1 MSFLL
6 MYISLFTNS
15 MMFETRV
22 KTMHIMHIH
31 IVKLGREILMR
42 CSKWSISSSTQDLYN
57 CFVKLILNKIQMQL
71 TNIDS
76 PRAGLMNHH
85 KPLFIN

>member
-1 MSFLL
+1 MVNLL
-6 MYISLFTNS
+6 FN
-15 MMFETRV
+15 TRLV
-22 KTMHIMHIH
+22 
-31 IVKLGREILMR
+31 VKLRL
-42 CSKWSISSSTQDLYN
+42 K
-57 CFVKLILNKIQMQL
+57 KIQMQL